1 MDGHVHSLHRHFY
14 MKRMDPP
21 MGQSQKKTAKKAPGK
36 RRLVTDI
43 LMLAVLVVGVLALLY
58 PFVSD
63 KVNEILDQQ
72 LISYYQHK
80 ANRENEAAL
89 EKIKAAQEA
98 QNKKIA
104 KEGTNP
110 GTDPFAEEKAKDQV
124 KPTKTYYQTHTI
136 GVIRI
141 PKIDVKIPIFDRTTD
156 VFLAK
161 GASLLEGTSY
171 PTGGENTHS
180 VISAHR
186 GLPEAK
192 LFTDLPELAKGDTFF
207 IEINKETHAYEVDQ
221 IKTIEPTDTSD
232 MKLVEGADLITLMT
246 CTPYMI
252 NSHRLL
258 VRGHRI
264 PYVPEMKK
272 EIEKSDNQRQL
283 KQILILAGAVA
294 AVVLLAV
301 IIWRWIRSVQI
312 RNRRYELKLGLLD
325 EAGQPL
331 SAITLGLFTK
341 NGKHPITRD
350 GAPLTATSDE
360 AGVVQLPD
368 LRGGKYLVRSQNRG
382 AWQLVAQVKKPK
394 DRRFTLRS
402 KQKQISSVTET
413 HVDYPVF
420 TKKK

>member
-1 MDGHVHSLHRHFY
+1 MDRRVQMLHRHFY

-301 IIWRWIRSVQI
+301 IIWRWIRSVRI

-331 SAITLGLFTK
+331 SGVSVNLLSK
-341 NGKHPITRD
+341 NGKQSITRN
-350 GAPLTATSDE
+350 GMPLTATTNE
-360 AGVVQLPD
+360 VGMLVIPD
-368 LRGGKYLVRSQNRG
+368 LRGGKYLIRSQTREG
-382 AWQLVAQVKKPK
+382 WELKAHIRKPK
-394 DRRFTLRS
+394 DHRFTVRS
-402 KQKQISSVTET
+402 RKKGVQKVENTLT
-413 HVDYPVF
+413 DYPVF
-420 TKKK
+420 TKNK